1 MVTDPSPFKQITM
14 EITLVCLAAYLLGSI
29 PFGVVLARFKRVDLR
44 QHGSG
49 NIGATNVARTLGKTA
64 GVLTL
69 AGDCGKGYLA
79 TWIAGQLLDVQWAVA
94 LAGLMAFLGH
104 IFSVFLKFKGGKG
117 VATGL
122 GVFLYLMPW
131 AGVSSIAVFAVCL
144 AFTRY
149 VSVSSILAA
158 ISIPWLGIY
167 FQAPG
172 PSVYVATAAA
182 ILTAFRHHENVQRL
196 IDGTESKFL
205 GK

>member
-1 MVTDPSPFKQITM
+1 M
-14 EITLVCLAAYLLGSI
+14 EIALVCVLAYLLGSI
-29 PFGVVLARFKRVDLR
+29 PFGVLLAKFRRVDLR

-64 GVLTL
+64 GILTL
-69 AGDCGKGYLA
+69 IGDCGKGYLA
-79 TWIAGQLLDVQWAVA
+79 VWIAGLLLEPQWAVA
-94 LAGLMAFLGH
+94 VAGLMAFLGH
-104 IFSVFLKFKGGKG
+104 IFSIFLKFKGGKG

-131 AGVSSIAVFAVCL
+131 AGLYSIGVFAVSL

-158 ISIPWLGIY
+158 ISIPCSGIY
-167 FQAPG
+167 LKAPE
-172 PSVYVATAAA
+172 PFIYIAAVAAV
-182 ILTAFRHHENVQRL
+182 LTVIRHHENIRRL
-196 IDGTESKFL
+196 MDGTETKFI

>member
-1 MVTDPSPFKQITM
+1 M
-14 EITLVCLAAYLLGSI
+14 EITLVCIFAYLLGSI
-29 PFGVVLARFKRVDLR
+29 PFGVLLAKFKRVDLR

-49 NIGATNVARTLGKTA
+49 NIGATNVNRTLGKTA
-64 GVLTL
+64 GILTL
-69 AGDCGKGYLA
+69 LGDCGKGYLA
-79 TWIAGQLLDVQWAVA
+79 VWVAGQLLEAQWGVAV
-94 LAGLMAFLGH
+94 AGLMAFLGH
-104 IFSVFLKFKGGKG
+104 VFSIFLKFKGGKG

-131 AGVSSIAVFAVCL
+131 AGLSSIGVFAVSL

-172 PSVYVATAAA
+172 PSIYVATAAA
-182 ILTAFRHHENVQRL
+182 IITSIRHHENIQRL
-196 IDGTESKFL
+196 VGGTESKFA
-205 GK
+205 KK